1 MTPVRCNVESRRQTK
16 PRGASVPVAW
26 PIYRGLPVFRG
37 VWQASTRIGPTGKG
51 SGALP
56 VIDFKRNS
64 QNSGWFRGPPNEW
77 KASGGAQAAI
87 SRPDSVAR
95 GGALIKARF
104 DFPHEFNDRQ
114 PCDASSPVTA
124 YVPEGAA
131 CFA

>member
-1 MTPVRCNVESRRQTK
+1 
-16 PRGASVPVAW
+16 
-26 PIYRGLPVFRG
+26 VFRG

-77 KASGGAQAAI
+77 NGPGGAQAAFP
-87 SRPDSVAR
+87 RPDSVAC
-95 GGALIKARF
+95 GQTLIQSRF

-114 PCDASSPVTA
+114 PCGASPPVTA
-124 YVPEGAA
+124 YVPEGAR